1 MSSPQMNVVA
11 AYLRLTR
18 ERRTAPDP
26 VAASKEPP
34 RPPAKLVQR
43 HDVRSRSIDGFECCT
58 VSPRGRR
65 AERAVVY
72 LHGGAYISHMLP
84 QHWQLISQLA
94 DAGVRVE
101 VAQYGLAPKYTYR
114 DAYPFVT
121 AVYRDL
127 LSDLDAG
134 QVTIMGDS
142 AGAGLALGVAQSLV
156 GSGLP
161 QPARVLL
168 ISPWLDLTLT
178 NPAIPEVEARDPF
191 LTTSRLLAAGRG
203 WAGGDDPAHP
213 RLSPVNG
220 PLAPLAPIDVYIGTR
235 DLFYPDVRR
244 LEERAA
250 AEGAAVNVIV
260 CDGAVHAYPLVPAP
274 EGRAAA
280 RAIVRS
286 AAS

>member
-1 MSSPQMNVVA
+1 MSSPQMHVLA
-11 AYLRLTR
+11 AFLRLTR
-18 ERRTAPDP
+18 KRRTAPDP
-26 VAASKEPP
+26 TAASTEPP

-43 HDVRSRSIDGFECCT
+43 HDVRSRSVDGFECHS
-58 VSPRGRR
+58 VSPRDRR

-72 LHGGAYISHMLP
+72 LHGGAYISHASP

-101 VAQYGLAPKYTYR
+101 VAHYGLAPKYTYR

-121 AVYRDL
+121 AIYRDL
-127 LSDLDAG
+127 LTDIDPGL
-134 QVTIMGDS
+134 VTVMGDS

-156 GSGLP
+156 GAGLP
-161 QPARVLL
+161 QPSRVVL
-168 ISPWLDLTLT
+168 IAPWLDLTLA
-178 NPAIPEVEARDPF
+178 NPGIPEAEARDPW
-191 LTTSRLLAAGRG
+191 LTSSSLLEAGRG
-203 WAGGDDPAHP
+203 WAGGDDPAQP
-213 RLSPVNG
+213 RLSPING
-220 PLAPLAPIDVYIGTR
+220 PLDQLAPIDVYIGTR

-250 AEGAAVNVIV
+250 ADGAAVNVTV
-260 CDGAVHAYPLVPAP
+260 CEGAVHVYPLVPVP

-286 AAS
+286 VAS

>member
-1 MSSPQMNVVA
+1 MSSPQMHVVA
-11 AYLRLTR
+11 AIMRLALKGKA
-18 ERRTAPDP
+18 APDP
-26 VAASKEPP
+26 VVASKEPP
-34 RPPAKLVQR
+34 RPPAKLAQR
-43 HDVRSRSIDGFECCT
+43 HDVRSRHIDGFECHT

-65 AERAVVY
+65 AERSVVY
-72 LHGGAYISHMLP
+72 LHGGAYIRDLSP
-84 QHWQLISQLA
+84 RHWQLISQLA

-101 VAQYGLAPKYTYR
+101 VPHYGLAPKYTYR

-134 QVTIMGDS
+134 QLTIMGDS

-161 QPARVLL
+161 QPARVVL

-191 LTTSRLLAAGRG
+191 LTTSSLLAAGRS
-203 WAGGDDPAHP
+203 WADGDDPVQP

-235 DLFYPDVRR
+235 DVFYPDVRR

-260 CDGAVHAYPLVPAP
+260 CEGAVHAYPLVPAP

>member
-1 MSSPQMNVVA
+1 MSSPQMHVVA
-11 AYLRLTR
+11 AFMRLALKGKA
-18 ERRTAPDP
+18 APDP

-43 HDVRSRSIDGFECCT
+43 HDVNSRRIDGFECHT

-65 AERAVVY
+65 AERTVVY
-72 LHGGAYISHMLP
+72 LHGGAYIRHLSP
-84 QHWQLISQLA
+84 RHWQLISQLV

-101 VAQYGLAPKYTYR
+101 VAHYGLAPKYTYR

-127 LSDLDAG
+127 LGDPDTG

-142 AGAGLALGVAQSLV
+142 AGAGLALGMAQSLA

-161 QPARVLL
+161 QPTRVVL

-178 NPAIPEVEARDPF
+178 NPAIPAVEARDPF
-191 LTTSRLLAAGRG
+191 LTTSSLLAAARG
-203 WAGGDDPAHP
+203 WAGGDDPAQP

-235 DLFYPDVRR
+235 DLCYPDVRR

-250 AEGAAVNVIV
+250 AEGASVNVIV

>member
-18 ERRTAPDP
+18 KRRTAPDP
-26 VAASKEPP
+26 VAASKQPP
-34 RPPAKLVQR
+34 RPPARLVRR
-43 HDVRSRSIDGFECCT
+43 HDVGSRSIDGFECST

-72 LHGGAYISHMLP
+72 LHGGAYISHMVP

-121 AVYRDL
+121 AVYRGL
-127 LSDLDAG
+127 LSDLDSG

-161 QPARVLL
+161 QPGRVVL

-178 NPAIPEVEARDPF
+178 NPAIPEAEARDPF
-191 LTTSRLLAAGRG
+191 LTTSDLLAAGRG
-203 WAGGDDPAHP
+203 WAGGDDPAQP

-220 PLAPLAPIDVYIGTR
+220 PLAPLAPIDIYIGTR

-274 EGRAAA
+274 EGRAAT

>member
-1 MSSPQMNVVA
+1 M
-11 AYLRLTR
+11 
-18 ERRTAPDP
+18 
-26 VAASKEPP
+26 
-34 RPPAKLVQR
+34 
-43 HDVRSRSIDGFECCT
+43 RSRSIDGFECRT

-72 LHGGAYISHMLP
+72 LHGGAYISHMVP

-161 QPARVLL
+161 QPARVVL

-178 NPAIPEVEARDPF
+178 NPAIPEVEALDPF

>member
-1 MSSPQMNVVA
+1 MSSPQMKVVG

-18 ERRTAPDP
+18 KGRTAPDP
-26 VAASKEPP
+26 VVASKQPP
-34 RPPAKLVQR
+34 RPPARLVRR
-43 HDVRSRSIDGFECCT
+43 HDVGLRGIDGFECCT

-72 LHGGAYISHMLP
+72 LHGGAYIRHMVP

-101 VAQYGLAPKYTYR
+101 VAHYGLAPKYTYR

-127 LSDLDAG
+127 LGYLDAG

-142 AGAGLALGVAQSLV
+142 AGAGLALGMAQSLV

-161 QPARVLL
+161 QPARVVL
-168 ISPWLDLTLT
+168 IAPWLDLTLT
-178 NPAIPEVEARDPF
+178 NPAIPKVEARDPW
-191 LTTSRLLAAGRG
+191 LTSSLLLAAGRG
-203 WAGGDDPAHP
+203 WTGGDDPTQP

-250 AEGAAVNVIV
+250 AEGAAVNVTV
-260 CDGAVHAYPLVPAP
+260 CDGAIHVYPLVPAP

-286 AAS
+286 AAP

>member
-1 MSSPQMNVVA
+1 MSSPQMHVVA
-11 AYLRLTR
+11 TFMRLALKGKA
-18 ERRTAPDP
+18 APDP
-26 VAASKEPP
+26 LVASTEPP
-34 RPPAKLVQR
+34 RPPAKLVKR
-43 HDVRSRSIDGFECCT
+43 HDVGSRRIDGFECHT

-65 AERAVVY
+65 AQRAVVY
-72 LHGGAYISHMLP
+72 LHGGAYIRHLSP
-84 QHWQLISQLA
+84 RHWQLISQLA
-94 DAGVRVE
+94 DAGARVE
-101 VAQYGLAPKYTYR
+101 VAHYGLAPKYTYR

-127 LSDLDAG
+127 LGDLEAG

-142 AGAGLALGVAQSLV
+142 AGAGLALGVAQSLA

-161 QPARVLL
+161 QPARVVL
-168 ISPWLDLTLT
+168 ISPWLDITLT
-178 NPAIPEVEARDPF
+178 NPAIPEIEARDPF
-191 LTTSRLLAAGRG
+191 LTTSSLLAAGRS
-203 WAGGDDPAHP
+203 WAGGDDPAQP

-220 PLAPLAPIDVYIGTR
+220 PLAPLAPIDAYIGTR
-235 DLFYPDVRR
+235 DLCYPDVRR

-250 AEGAAVNVIV
+250 TEEASVNVIV

-274 EGRAAA
+274 EGRTAA

>member
-1 MSSPQMNVVA
+1 MEGATSSA
-11 AYLRLTR
+11 
-18 ERRTAPDP
+18 RRTGT
-26 VAASKEPP
+26 AA
-34 RPPAKLVQR
+34 RR
-43 HDVRSRSIDGFECCT
+43 RSRGIDGFGCRN

-72 LHGGAYISHMLP
+72 LHRGAYISHMLP

-94 DAGVRVE
+94 DAGARVE
-101 VAQYGLAPKYTYR
+101 AAQYGLAPKYTYR
-114 DAYPFVT
+114 EAYPFVT

-142 AGAGLALGVAQSLV
+142 AGPGLALGVAQSLV

-161 QPARVLL
+161 QPARVVL

-203 WAGGDDPAHP
+203 WAGGDDPAQP

-220 PLAPLAPIDVYIGTR
+220 PLAPWRPSTSTSALATCSTR
-235 DLFYPDVRR
+235 TS
-244 LEERAA
+244 
-250 AEGAAVNVIV
+250 GAWKN
-260 CDGAVHAYPLVPAP
+260 GLLRK
-274 EGRAAA
+274 GRP
-280 RAIVRS
+280 
-286 AAS
+286 